1 MKTTPLVLKCVAV
14 AVGIGMLS
22 VPSLKANTNAPDQ
35 SKNMPTVVQQRAV
48 PRERVILV
56 QTTESRIPKRVVVS
70 GTQVNGSSPMYV
82 VQSRDLIRTG
92 ATDITG
98 LLRIDPSI
106 GVRRH

>member
-14 AVGIGMLS
+14 AVGAGLLS
-22 VPSLKANTNAPDQ
+22 VSSLKASTNATDQ

-70 GTQVNGSSPMYV
+70 GYQVNGASPMYV

-92 ATDITG
+92 ATDVTG
-98 LLRIDPSI
+98 LLKIDPSI
-106 GVRRH
+106 TTRR